1 MERPLFTV
9 SSITRAMQARD
20 LLRRHGIQ
28 ATVERVPHTP
38 GMGCGYGVY
47 APGRAQEA
55 LPILIRAG
63 YLAGGR
69 GGGPR

>member
-38 GMGCGYGVY
+38 MGCGYGVY

-63 YLAGGR
+63 YLAGGQ